1 MYHSISQNSLFLVN
15 KIASFSNISI
25 EDNNFNNNFDNHQ
38 IINRGGFGIV
48 LNSYSKVK
56 KTNVAVKIIP
66 FLINK
71 DNPKELICYKIN
83 NKLKEVRCLSD
94 FDHPNII
101 QYQHSWIEI
110 GNRLPNILTK
120 CSNLYDFFSNECDT
134 TLLSYSFEKEK
145 RVSQSDE
152 GFVVINIFIQMELMQ
167 TSLRDYLTET
177 SMIERKINKIIT
189 PILNG
194 VKYLHD
200 KNIVHRDLKPEN
212 ILINLNHNGIT
223 DIKIADFGLVIEKEY
238 DIDKYSKG
246 TSTYRP
252 PDNNLTINCKYDIY
266 SLGIILFEI
275 LNRFDTEM
283 ERIDKIRVFKD
294 NKKKKNLVFL
304 HSLLNNLDY
313 NRPTIDGVIQ
323 IINKEFR

>member
-1 MYHSISQNSLFLVN
+1 MYQSISQNSLFLVD

-25 EDNNFNNNFDNHQ
+25 QENNFNNNFENHQ

-48 LNSYSKVK
+48 LNTYSKLMSK
-56 KTNVAVKIIP
+56 NVAVKIIP

-71 DNPKELICYKIN
+71 DKPKELICYKIN

-101 QYQHSWIEI
+101 QYQYSWIEI
-110 GNRLPNILTK
+110 GNRLPNILSK
-120 CSNLYDFFSNECDT
+120 CNNLYDFFSNECDT
-134 TLLSYSFEKEK
+134 SLLSYSLEKE
-145 RVSQSDE
+145 RGVSNSDE

-167 TSLRDYLTET
+167 TSLRDYLKET
-177 SMIERKINKIIT
+177 RLKNRKKSKIIKS
-189 PILNG
+189 ILNG

-212 ILINLNHNGIT
+212 ILINSNRGSIIDL
-223 DIKIADFGLVIEKEY
+223 KIADFGLVIEKEF
-238 DIDKYSKG
+238 DLDKYSKG

-275 LNRFDTEM
+275 LSDFDTEM
-283 ERIDKIRVFKD
+283 ERIKKIRDFKE
-294 NKKKKNLVFL
+294 KKIGLEIL
-304 HSLLNNLDY
+304 YHLINNIDY

-323 IINKEFR
+323 MINKEFR